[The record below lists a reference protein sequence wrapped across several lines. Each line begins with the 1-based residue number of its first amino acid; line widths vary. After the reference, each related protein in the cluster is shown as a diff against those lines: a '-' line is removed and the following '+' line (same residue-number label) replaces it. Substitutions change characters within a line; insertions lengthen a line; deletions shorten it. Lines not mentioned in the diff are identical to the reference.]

1 MELPMFPSLNQLLTQ
16 MLAARKPRARAGRFL
31 PAVEAFEDRQR
42 LSVSA
47 RMVGGEDSFLLIP
60 FADRDIGSHTLNVT
74 TSELE
79 QDRVVNF

>member
-1 MELPMFPSLNQLLTQ
+1 MFPSLNQLLAR
-16 MLAARKPRARAGRFL
+16 MFAARKPHARAARFL
-31 PAVEAFEDRQR
+31 PAVEAFEDQQR
-42 LSVSA
+42 PSVSA

-60 FADRDIGSHTLNVT
+60 PADPDIGSHTRNVT